1 MTAVLTKPVIPSQWG
16 TMPGW
21 NVVADL
27 TPPELI
33 NTRFLAVLRR
43 RIVVALVAVVVL
55 CAAGYVYATS
65 QANAAS
71 DAADAASADTVA
83 LQQAAN
89 KYVGIS
95 QIQAAV
101 DGIRGQVAQVM
112 ADDVDVPSVVSA
124 VRGALPNTMSI
135 QSMTLTITA
144 LAGTGTPA
152 APGAAGLD
160 ASGQTVIGTV
170 TMTGSGRTLDDLPTF
185 VDKLSAIPG
194 VINVLP
200 SSNQVNAGV
209 AEFSVSLSLTDKL
222 YSHRYDMSKTGGN

>member
-1 MTAVLTKPVIPSQWG
+1 MTAVLTKPHAPTQWG

-65 QANAAS
+65 QANTAS
-71 DAADAASADTVA
+71 DAADAATSDTLA
-83 LQQAAN
+83 LQHQAAQ
-89 KYVGIS
+89 YAGIS
-95 QIQAAV
+95 QIQASV
-101 DGIRGQVAQVM
+101 DGIRAQVAQVM
-112 ADDVDVPSVVSA
+112 ADDVDIPHVIASVRA
-124 VRGALPNTMSI
+124 ALPNTMSI
-135 QSMTLTITA
+135 QSLTLTITA
-144 LAGTGTPA
+144 VAGTAAAAGTT
-152 APGAAGLD
+152 GLD
-160 ASGQTVIGTV
+160 ASGQPQIGTI
-170 TMTGSGRTLDDLPTF
+170 TMTGSGRTLDDLPAF
-185 VDKLSAIPG
+185 VDKLSVIPG

-200 SSNQVNAGV
+200 SSNQVTSGIAQ
-209 AEFSVSLSLTDKL
+209 FSVTLTLTDKL